1 MIGESLGGVGL
12 SSSIGLKLSGGVCV
26 GGMIGSG
33 ASGVI
38 GPSVGPDGITVSGW
52 LASLRVKKEPA
63 FWKWLLA
70 FIITPV
76 PKPAP
81 ANAKFPRC

>member
-1 MIGESLGGVGL
+1 MIGESLGGVVP

-38 GPSVGPDGITVSGW
+38 GASVGQDGMAVSG
-52 LASLRVKKEPA
+52 
-63 FWKWLLA
+63 
-70 FIITPV
+70 
-76 PKPAP
+76 
-81 ANAKFPRC
+81 

>member
-1 MIGESLGGVGL
+1 MNGEIHSSLSVWNSSSELGVPSDMIGDSLGSVGL

-38 GPSVGPDGITVSGW
+38 GASVGPDGITVSGW
-52 LASLRVKKEPA
+52 LGSLRVKKEPA
-63 FWKWLLA
+63 F
-70 FIITPV
+70 
-76 PKPAP
+76 
-81 ANAKFPRC
+81 